1 MQDGVNRSAMD
12 IANEMVK
19 RDDVE
24 ITLIPIY
31 TFDKECFKLLD
42 QRVKVKKGFGFYFR
56 GLGSI
61 MSRYAPPRLLYK
73 WLVNDKYDVNIAFQY
88 GLGEKI
94 IASMRDLCLQMSIKE
109 WEKLCVCP
117 NAMPTV

>member
-1 MQDGVNRSAMD
+1 MRKKICLLYNHFQLQDGVNRSAMD

-31 TFDKECFKLLD
+31 TFDKECFKFLD
-42 QRVKVKKGFGFYFR
+42 QRVKVKKRFGFYFR

-73 WLVNDKYDVNIAFQY
+73 